1 LLQYALNL
9 GVQRW
14 LRKLKENKIEYGYK
28 SLKWLNKHYDQ
39 ARGVV
44 VVVVVIVIVVVVLV
58 VVVVVVF
65 VAALV
70 VVVVVV
76 VSDGVVVAA
85 ADVVNVVVG
94 MDSNIFKICSTQLQV
109 NHKQVCNRKHS
120 QQQYSTISQSYCNR
134 NQLRGS
140 STTSSRRAC

>member
-44 VVVVVIVIVVVVLV
+44 VVDVFDIVVVVVIVVVYS
-58 VVVVVVF
+58 F
-65 VAALV
+65 V
-70 VVVVVV
+70 
-76 VSDGVVVAA
+76 
-85 ADVVNVVVG
+85 
-94 MDSNIFKICSTQLQV
+94 CSV
-109 NHKQVCNRKHS
+109 DC
-120 QQQYSTISQSYCNR
+120 C
-134 NQLRGS
+134 
-140 STTSSRRAC
+140 